1 MALLISNIK
10 NVMFSVMKKQRYID
24 LTWFFIRIS
33 FLRKCWFVCIHTCSM
48 TKLEFD
54 AFWLMGKRVICW
66 FQWCNFYLKHHM
78 SPCTYMLTKT
88 ILHKWLQRCLN
99 SRTKSD
105 WIYLLSYEKWNN
117 EAIKIIKKGWKP
129 WELSMV
135 LNPDPSQL
143 SSKINTNL
151 IFRRGIIWA
160 FSGKPDY
167 YFLSEKKY
175 LQLTFLRPVQ

>member
-117 EAIKIIKKGWKP
+117 EAIKIIKKRMKALG
-129 WELSMV
+129 
-135 LNPDPSQL
+135 
-143 SSKINTNL
+143 
-151 IFRRGIIWA
+151 A
-160 FSGKPDY
+160 FNGA
-167 YFLSEKKY
+167 
-175 LQLTFLRPVQ
+175 

>member
-54 AFWLMGKRVICW
+54 AFWLMGKRVICC

-117 EAIKIIKKGWKP
+117 EAIKIIKKDESLESYMPLIKLLMLHITQKWQNDIRLRNHSNRGAQEK
-129 WELSMV
+129 
-135 LNPDPSQL
+135 
-143 SSKINTNL
+143 SKIDHAGP
-151 IFRRGIIWA
+151 FWR
-160 FSGKPDY
+160 SG
-167 YFLSEKKY
+167 
-175 LQLTFLRPVQ
+175 